1 MVARRDTAG
10 RPLYAQGYLIDVTER
25 KRAGEELE
33 RLLDRERAQNA
44 ELRTLDKLKDEFIA
58 LVSHEL
64 RTPLTSIR
72 GYLELVTDGS
82 SGPLTGDQ
90 EQFLGIVDRNA
101 GRLHSLVGDLLFIAQ
116 IEAGRLALERAEVEI
131 TRIAEESIE
140 TGRPLARDK
149 GIELTLVSER
159 VAPLQGDR
167 GRLGQLLDNFVS
179 NAIKFTPAGG
189 SVEVRVLEQAGRA
202 VIEVSDT
209 GMGIPAAE
217 QDRLFERFFRTSTA
231 TAQAIQGTGLGL
243 TISKAIA
250 EAHGGRISFT
260 SVEGEGTT
268 FRIELPLAAALA
280 DAA

>member
-1 MVARRDTAG
+1 
-10 RPLYAQGYLIDVTER
+10 
-25 KRAGEELE
+25 
-33 RLLDRERAQNA
+33 
-44 ELRTLDKLKDEFIA
+44 
-58 LVSHEL
+58 
-64 RTPLTSIR
+64 
-72 GYLELVTDGS
+72 
-82 SGPLTGDQ
+82 
-90 EQFLGIVDRNA
+90 
-101 GRLHSLVGDLLFIAQ
+101 
-116 IEAGRLALERAEVEI
+116 
-131 TRIAEESIE
+131 
-140 TGRPLARDK
+140 
-149 GIELTLVSER
+149 
-159 VAPLQGDR
+159 
-167 GRLGQLLDNFVS
+167 
-179 NAIKFTPAGG
+179 
-189 SVEVRVLEQAGRA
+189 